1 MTSKPEVN
9 PYTIHT
15 SAGGFKNLNTD
26 TVEYLISSLR
36 KSFNDIQTEK
46 NELVPQI
53 KFMEKEVPTYKEA
66 LDTFK
71 ATIKNEEKIYLETM
85 FRIGSDNIATMKA
98 RLLVL
103 EKNMTLL
110 DISIKS
116 MQKKISDLNSYMRL
130 F

>member
-1 MTSKPEVN
+1 MTSKSQVN

-15 SAGGFKNLNTD
+15 SAGGFDDLNTD

-36 KSFNDIQTEK
+36 KSFNDLKTEK

-53 KFMEKEVPTYKEA
+53 AIMEKEVPTYKDA
-66 LDTFK
+66 LDTFN
-71 ATIKNEEKIYLETM
+71 ARISNEEKIYLETM

-103 EKNMTLL
+103 EKDMKLL
-110 DISIKS
+110 NISIKA
-116 MQKKISDLNSYMRL
+116 MEKRLNH
-130 F
+130 